1 MKSILIALA
10 AFAAATPAVAQTAPD
25 HAPKTAGVRLD
36 DLDLSQRGDVL
47 TLNRRV
53 AAAKESVCGSYA
65 GARDGEES
73 RIAACRAGVDQQI
86 EPRLAALARGRTLAA
101 R

>member
-10 AFAAATPAVAQTAPD
+10 ACIAATPATAQD
-25 HAPKTAGVRLD
+25 VPKTASVRLD
-36 DLDLSQRGDVL
+36 DLDLSQRAGVL

-65 GARDGEES
+65 GARDGEET
-73 RIAACRAGVDQQI
+73 RIEACRAAVDRQV
-86 EPRLAALARGRTLAA
+86 EPRLAALARGTTLAA

>member
-10 AFAAATPAVAQTAPD
+10 AFAAATPVMAQDT
-25 HAPKTAGVRLD
+25 PKTASVRLD

-65 GARDGEES
+65 GARDGEET
-73 RIAACRAGVDQQI
+73 RIAACRAGT
-86 EPRLAALARGRTLAA
+86 TLAA

>member
-1 MKSILIALA
+1 MKPLLIALA
-10 AFAAATPAVAQTAPD
+10 AFAAATPVLAQD
-25 HAPKTAGVRLD
+25 APKTVTVRID
-36 DLDLSQRGDVL
+36 DLDLSQRGDVR

-65 GARDGEES
+65 GARDGAEE
-73 RIAACRAGVDQQI
+73 RIAACRAEVDRQV
-86 EPRLAALARGRTLAA
+86 EPRLAALLNVQVAA